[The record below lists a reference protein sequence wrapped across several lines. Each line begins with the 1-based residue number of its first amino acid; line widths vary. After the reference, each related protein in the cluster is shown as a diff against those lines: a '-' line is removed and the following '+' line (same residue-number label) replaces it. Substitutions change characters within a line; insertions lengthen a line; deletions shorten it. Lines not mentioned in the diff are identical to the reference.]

1 MSTRSFRSV
10 VRFCL
15 TVFVLGIGALLLPS
29 ALHAQ
34 IHPNHAQGFEPQHA
48 YQIGDIENVNL
59 FNGNLTLTI
68 PIGSQ
73 YPLGGEFSYGLTLS
87 YTGNVWEW
95 EEDYLLGPNGYQY
108 YLKAIPRK
116 RSNAGLGWQLTLG
129 RLNPPRSLL
138 TNAGASTYES
148 SDGAIHVFGPSLHK
162 DGSQTPGYVYT
173 TDGTYL
179 RLNTTTRTIE
189 FPDGMTQTFDASGRL
204 IAMQDRHNNGLT
216 VSYMTNPVRWV
227 INDTQGRTQ
236 TVYFKDAAH
245 YGAGSVVDKIDL
257 ASFNGQKATY
267 TFNYAE
273 RDVVRGFTNVY
284 AINQGLIPRT
294 IKLPLLT
301 SVLQPD
307 GSSYSMPVSSYD
319 LGPASPETSILSG
332 SLLGMRL
339 PTGGSMEWDWTEY
352 LFPQASAN
360 RVTLRNSTTQL
371 DSANPFR
378 KSAGL
383 VRRRHKSST
392 GSLLGEWTYDQALDS
407 EPDYRTKQSRTTVT
421 DPRRHPTTYYFS
433 VFDDDMD
440 PATPEPSGYY
450 PEEYGLPFSRKTSDG
465 TSPGRYISAQIRSSS
480 GSLMRTIYVRYDR
493 DGLTDANPRLASK
506 RTVFHQ
512 DGGTHLD
519 VTSSSF
525 DGVGHYR
532 TVVTSGNLAGSD
544 RTTFT
549 NYNPGWCAA
558 CQPSTGTS
566 WILDTYDDQTVTEGS
581 ASAKREYCWS
591 QGLLTRKRFLANG
604 TARSAADL
612 VTLLVRDGDG
622 NVTAQKLYGGD
633 LQSIGTGGLCSLS
646 LPTPAYEVDN
656 TYQYGSVETSKFA
669 GTTFYALDQDIDRN
683 TGLPTAS
690 RDSSELSTSYTYDK
704 MGRLTLADNAPAAE
718 ADTYYTYTNYSGSS
732 PTRVTIEEKSGSS
745 VLTQQ
750 EIQFDGFGNVA
761 LERRLQPDGSWAE
774 RKSKTSALGRTYS
787 RSEWEAAGDPDPS
800 TTEYGLYDP
809 FGRPGKITLPD
820 GHVIYLTYSGISRKT
835 TKVPVGTSVAG
846 DGSITESQA
855 NTTEFYD
862 RYGRVYDVREP
873 GYSSNAAARTVYQ
886 YDVLGN
892 LDRVEM
898 NKGGSPTQVR
908 TFNYDGRGFLT
919 SETHPELGTSVTY
932 SQYDAQGN
940 PGRIVRGG
948 WDLRYTY
955 DAAGRPLL
963 VHEQNVGR
971 DWKEWVY
978 ATANGTNPVDHSKG
992 KLRSMTRH
1000 NWVLYPGTTNS
1011 WLDPAVTETYTY
1023 SDPGGRVSQ
1032 VVTDVAVGGNPH
1044 FDYSLTY
1051 DALGEVVSRSYPQCT
1066 YSYCAEASSTRTV
1079 TQSFTRGLLTAIP
1092 GYASS
1097 ITYHPNDLVASV
1109 QHTNGV
1115 SLLQDRDPD
1124 DMHRPARIRTAGAA
1138 TDMDTGIFQYDGAG
1152 NIVATGSERYVYDLQ
1167 SRIGEADLGVT
1178 SLLCSDL
1185 ALHGT
1190 TESGTALHE
1199 ACRNLTADS
1208 GYTVSGT
1215 GSVTLRAGSKIVLDG
1230 PVSVQAGGYLKAEVD
1245 PTLASGQQGT
1255 QTQSQSYSYDFFGN
1269 LLSATTQVGAQSP
1282 VTRTF
1287 ATNSSTNRLTAAS
1300 YDDSGNVTSWAGNS
1314 FDYDPFNLL
1323 RHGPGQVY
1331 VYGPG
1336 NERLWNIDW
1345 SAGSASTN
1353 WVETWTLRDLD
1364 GTPLRQFKDVGG
1376 NGTGHWSLDRDYIWR
1391 GSSLIAAQTPSGLHH
1406 FFSDHL
1412 SSPRL
1417 ITGTSGNIVARHRYY
1432 PFGEEATDPS
1442 QDTEV
1447 IKFTGHE
1454 RDFLGTGTTDDLDY
1468 LHARYYS
1475 PHLGRFFSVDP
1486 GPSVKLNHPQGWNL
1500 YAYVEGNP
1508 LRYVDPNGE
1517 SPLDKVAGFG
1527 NALASNLSLGLY
1539 HRVESNN
1546 PDFQAGQRL
1555 GDQASIV
1562 AGLYEGQQGAALTIA
1577 AGGCEALSGGGCSP
1591 AAVPAAVVG
1600 VVAVVHGSAVVAM
1613 AGQNLSSSVRRLGS
1627 GASGEAREATPTSDK
1642 SAFESVKNSPAKRNK
1657 ETGEIW
1663 VRDRLHNDHYEV
1675 YKNKKDWENGRR
1687 TRSVWDDG
1695 RLKERY

>member
-1 MSTRSFRSV
+1 MSTCSFRSV
-10 VRFCL
+10 VRVCS
-15 TVFVLGIGALLLPS
+15 TVFFLGIGALLLPS
-29 ALHAQ
+29 ALSAQ

-48 YQIGDIENVNL
+48 YQIGNIENVNL

-68 PIGSQ
+68 PIGSR
-73 YPLGGEFSYGLTLS
+73 YPVGGELSYGLTLS

-95 EEDYLLGPNGYQY
+95 EEDYLLGPSGYQY

-129 RLNPPRSLL
+129 QLNPPRSLL
-138 TNAGASTYES
+138 TNAGVSTYES
-148 SDGAIHVFGPSLHK
+148 SDGAIHAFGPSLHK
-162 DGSQTPGYVYT
+162 DGSQTSGYTYT

-179 RLNTTTRTIE
+179 RLNTVTRTIE
-189 FPDGMTQTFDASGRL
+189 FPDGMTQTFDSSGRL

-216 VSYMTNPVRWV
+216 VSYLTSPVRWV

-236 TVYFKDAAH
+236 TVYFKDASY
-245 YGAGSVVDKIDL
+245 YGAGSVVDKVVL
-257 ASFNGQKATY
+257 EAFNGQTATY
-267 TFNYAE
+267 TFNYSE
-273 RDVVRGFTNVY
+273 PYVVRGFTNVY

-301 SVLQPD
+301 SIIQPD

-339 PTGGSMEWDWTEY
+339 PTGGTMEWDWTEY
-352 LFPQASAN
+352 LFPQASAR
-360 RVTLRNSTTQL
+360 RVPLRNGTSEL
-371 DSANPFR
+371 DPANPFR

-383 VRRRHKSST
+383 VRRRHKSSA
-392 GSLLGEWTYDQALDS
+392 GSLLGEWTYDQVLDS

-421 DPRRHPTTYYFS
+421 DPRHHPTTYYFS

-440 PATPEPSGYY
+440 PATPEPTGYY

-465 TSPGRYISAQIRSSS
+465 TSPARYISAKIRNSS
-480 GSLMRTIYVRYDR
+480 GSLLRTIYVRYDR
-493 DGLTDANPRLASK
+493 DGGTAANPRLASK
-506 RTVFHQ
+506 RTVFHD

-519 VTSSSF
+519 VTSSGF

-549 NYNPGWCAA
+549 NYNPGWCAT

-566 WILDTYDDQTVTEGS
+566 WILDTYTDQTVTEGT
-581 ASAKREYCWS
+581 ASAETEYCWS
-591 QGLLTRKRFLANG
+591 QGLLTRKRVLAYG
-604 TARSAADL
+604 TTRGSTDL
-612 VTLLVRDGDG
+612 VDWLVRDGDG
-622 NVTAQKLYGGD
+622 NVTAEKLYGGD
-633 LQSIGTGGLCSLS
+633 LQSVGTGTLCNLS
-646 LPTPAYEVDN
+646 LGTPAYEVDN
-656 TYQYGSVETSKFA
+656 TYQYGSVKTSKFS
-669 GTTFYALDQDIDRN
+669 GTTFYALDQDLDFN
-683 TGLPTAS
+683 TGLPSAS
-690 RDSSELSTSYTYDK
+690 RDSSGLSTSFTYDK
-704 MGRLTLADNAPAAE
+704 MGRLTLADAAPTAE
-718 ADTYYTYTNYSGSS
+718 ADTYYTYGNYSGSS
-732 PTRVTIEEKSGSS
+732 PARVTIEEKSGTT

-750 EIQFDGFGNVA
+750 QIQFDGFGNVA

-774 RKSKTSALGRTYS
+774 RTSKTSALGRTYS

-800 TTEYGLYDP
+800 TTELGLYDP

-820 GHVIYLTYSGISRKT
+820 GHVIQITYSGISRKT

-846 DGSITESQA
+846 DGSVVESEA
-855 NTTEFYD
+855 DTTEFYD
-862 RYGRVYDVREP
+862 RYGRLYDLREP
-873 GYSSNAAARTVYQ
+873 GYATNAAARTGYE

-892 LDRVEM
+892 LKSVEM
-898 NKGGSPTQVR
+898 NKDGSPTQVR
-908 TFNYDGRGFLT
+908 TFTYDGRGFLL
-919 SETHPELGTSVTY
+919 SETHPELDTSITY

-955 DAAGRPLL
+955 DAAGRPVL

-978 ATANGTNPVDHSKG
+978 ATANGTNPVDYAKG

-1000 NWVLYPGTTNS
+1000 NWVLYPGSTTT
-1011 WLDPAVTETYTY
+1011 WLDPAVTQTYTY
-1023 SDPGGRVSQ
+1023 ADPGGRISSVA
-1032 VVTDVAVGGNPH
+1032 TDVDVGGYPH

-1051 DALGEVVSRSYPQCT
+1051 DALGEVTHRNYPQCT
-1066 YSYCAEASSTRTV
+1066 HDFCAGATTARTV
-1079 TQSFTRGLLTAIP
+1079 IQTFTRGLLTAVP

-1097 ITYHPNDLVASV
+1097 ITYHPNDLLASV

-1124 DMHRPARIRTAGAA
+1124 DMVRPARIRTVGAS

-1152 NIVATGSERYVYDLQ
+1152 NIVAIGPEHYVYDLQ
-1167 SRIGEADLGVT
+1167 SRIKDADLEVT
-1178 SLLCSDL
+1178 SLLCSDY
-1185 ALHGT
+1185 ALHG
-1190 TESGTALHE
+1190 GTDSTSKSYE
-1199 ACRNLTADS
+1199 ACRNLTADG

-1245 PTLASGQQGT
+1245 PTLANGQEGT
-1255 QTQSQSYSYDFFGN
+1255 LTQAQSYSYDFFGN
-1269 LLSATTQVGAQSP
+1269 LLSATTTVEGQSP

-1287 ATNSSTNRLTAAS
+1287 ATNSSTNRLTGAS
-1300 YDDSGNVTSWAGNS
+1300 YDTSGNVTSWAGNS

-1323 RHGPGQVY
+1323 RHGPGHVY

-1336 NERLWNIDW
+1336 DERLWDIDW
-1345 SAGSASTN
+1345 TGGTDPSN
-1353 WVETWTLRDLD
+1353 WIETWTLRDLD
-1364 GTPLRQFKDVGG
+1364 GTPLRRYRDVGG
-1376 NGTGHWSLDRDYIWR
+1376 NTQTADWTLDRDYVWR
-1391 GSSLIAAQTPSGLHH
+1391 GNSLLAAITPSSLEY
-1406 FFSDHL
+1406 FVSDHL
-1412 SSPRL
+1412 GSPRQ
-1417 ITGTSGNIVARHRYY
+1417 ITDLSGNIVARHRYY

-1442 QDTEV
+1442 QDAEV

-1486 GPSVKLNHPQGWNL
+1486 QNRYRAQGNPQLWDR
-1500 YAYVEGNP
+1500 YTYTAGNP
-1508 LRYVDPNGE
+1508 LKYIDPNGKDLKIVYDFSKSNLTYRE
-1517 SPLDKVAGFG
+1517 QLNLKIAVRRTFVNAGVRNVQSFSAGGAIQPAVRKSTDRIVYVKIKAEPMKSGGFG
-1527 NALASNLSLGLY
+1527 NTPPLSNKSTVSTARAPAEADKKLTFLTNVTAHEVGHGSRALDQYVFDGAGGPSGD
-1539 HRVESNN
+1539 HGTVMQEDEAVESYSSKML
-1546 PDFQAGQRL
+1546 DFSPQDAKAL
-1555 GDQASIV
+1555 
-1562 AGLYEGQQGAALTIA
+1562 QQTLNDP
-1577 AGGCEALSGGGCSP
+1577 C
-1591 AAVPAAVVG
+1591 
-1600 VVAVVHGSAVVAM
+1600 
-1613 AGQNLSSSVRRLGS
+1613 
-1627 GASGEAREATPTSDK
+1627 DK
-1642 SAFESVKNSPAKRNK
+1642 SSGNCEEP
-1657 ETGEIW
+1657 E
-1663 VRDRLHNDHYEV
+1663 
-1675 YKNKKDWENGRR
+1675 KK
-1687 TRSVWDDG
+1687 
-1695 RLKERY
+1695 